1 MRVSR
6 NPDPSSMVG
15 NSRPRTALTALMM
28 TGALTL
34 AACTGGGTEA
44 EPHTPTPDMRGTT
57 TTVATT
63 TTTTITPPTI
73 QHKSSMDLPQEPM
86 GGDYDLA
93 ADAVL
98 AVYDTFDTDGK
109 SKKVEAQVDA
119 ISDPALRQLAD
130 RGVDASQASAALLE
144 LSSGFN
150 PDFEAVDTL
159 LGYIEDPEMKA
170 VVERS
175 IPAGQQLDE
184 LGDAGQFGQEYQLI
198 KTALVRDWYDL
209 RSEAAHIFA
218 NDLML
223 HTSDYHQRY
232 ADAPA

>member
-1 MRVSR
+1 MKRVFSTDPSLRAGNTRSR
-6 NPDPSSMVG
+6 NILA
-15 NSRPRTALTALMM
+15 ALTAA
-28 TGALTL
+28 GALTL

-44 EPHTPTPDMRGTT
+44 APESTALDTTTTTSTTTTTTTT
-57 TTVATT
+57 TTVA
-63 TTTTITPPTI
+63 PYV
-73 QHKSSMDLPQEPM
+73 QHKSSMDLPQEPV

-93 ADAVL
+93 ANAVIS
-98 AVYDTFDTDGK
+98 VYDTYAIGEK
-109 SKKVEAQVDA
+109 SSEVEKMVDS
-119 ISDPALRQLAD
+119 ISDPGLRQLAD
-130 RGVDASQASAALLE
+130 RGVDASQASAAMLE

-150 PDFEAVDTL
+150 PDFEAVNTL
-159 LGYIEDPEMKA
+159 LGFIEDPEMRG

-198 KTALVRDWYDL
+198 RTALVRDWYDL
-209 RSEAAHIFA
+209 RSEVATIFA

-223 HTSDYHQRY
+223 HTTSYHQQY